1 MFYSGNT
8 GTTSFC
14 EAITEFAKVAM
25 KLGTARGIVPH
36 LERDGPK
43 DGQSLLPVTAR
54 DIIHVTLETSYF
66 YTFRRTTK
74 NVKAD
79 K

>member
-1 MFYSGNT
+1 
-8 GTTSFC
+8 
-14 EAITEFAKVAM
+14 M

-66 YTFRRTTK
+66 HIFRRTAK